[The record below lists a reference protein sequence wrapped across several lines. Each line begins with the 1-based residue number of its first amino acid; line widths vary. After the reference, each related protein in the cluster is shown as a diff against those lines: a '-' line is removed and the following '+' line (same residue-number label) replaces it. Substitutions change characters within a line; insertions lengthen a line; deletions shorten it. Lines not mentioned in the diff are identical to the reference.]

1 MCIRDRDPEEL
12 ASQLCRY
19 YDERNLE
26 DVDRL
31 PKVTRKNVL
40 ILKYYSFENYFF
52 NPAVMARLG
61 IVESEDVF
69 YRTLYGKWREYLYRI
84 RSGQQLME
92 VLGRDFSSP
101 EDMKEHMEEV
111 RTFLSCLLYTSQQ
124 AADQGI
130 ANANPGGGQAVFPS
144 ELTGITDKYHSG
156 KVGGAVGK
164 GGEPGPH
171 TPSSQ
176 NKVIDIGGMAT
187 GIESHSQH
195 DGKKDNQHQQF
206 NSHLNILRIH
216 FNN

>member
-1 MCIRDRDPEEL
+1 MEPAAEEFRHGGRGEMFAHDPGPP
-12 ASQLCRY
+12 
-19 YDERNLE
+19 
-26 DVDRL
+26 
-31 PKVTRKNVL
+31 PKDD
-40 ILKYYSFENYFF
+40 
-52 NPAVMARLG
+52 PG
-61 IVESEDVF
+61 
-69 YRTLYGKWREYLYRI
+69 
-84 RSGQQLME
+84 
-92 VLGRDFSSP
+92 
-101 EDMKEHMEEV
+101 
-111 RTFLSCLLYTSQQ
+111 QQ

-156 KVGGAVGK
+156 KVGGAIAK